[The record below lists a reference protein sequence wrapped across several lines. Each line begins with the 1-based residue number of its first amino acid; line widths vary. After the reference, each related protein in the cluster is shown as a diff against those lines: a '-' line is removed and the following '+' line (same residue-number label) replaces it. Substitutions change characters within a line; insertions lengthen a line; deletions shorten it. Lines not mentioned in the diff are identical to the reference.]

1 MVENGRVEF
10 HSALDDFNRE
20 NGPDGPHMTRQG
32 SSTIFDASVCK
43 GPLGRFSS
51 EFDASKFLVESRNL
65 SKRDMPALVRAMWST
80 AKTTVVDPAQAAESR
95 LVEATRRA
103 DKAGPP
109 TPSPPFGSPPPLVV
123 FAPAWLVVRIMSFA
137 LCRPSQM
144 RKLRTRG

>member
-1 MVENGRVEF
+1 MGESEF
-10 HSALDDFNRE
+10 HAALDAFNRE
-20 NGPDGPHMTRQG
+20 NGPDGPHMTRKG

-80 AKTTVVDPAQAAESR
+80 AKTTLVDPAQAAESR

-103 DKAGPP
+103 NKAGPP
-109 TPSPPFGSPPPLVV
+109 TPSPPLGRPPSGVLRRPGS
-123 FAPAWLVVRIMSFA
+123 
-137 LCRPSQM
+137 
-144 RKLRTRG
+144 

>member
-65 SKRDMPALVRAMWST
+65 PTGEMPALVRAMWFT
-80 AKTTVVDPAQAAESR
+80 ARTTVVDPAQAAESR

-109 TPSPPFGSPPPLVV
+109 TPSPPFGSPPLGG
-123 FAPAWLVVRIMSFA
+123 FAQAWLVIRIMSFA
-137 LCRPSQM
+137 LCRPAQR